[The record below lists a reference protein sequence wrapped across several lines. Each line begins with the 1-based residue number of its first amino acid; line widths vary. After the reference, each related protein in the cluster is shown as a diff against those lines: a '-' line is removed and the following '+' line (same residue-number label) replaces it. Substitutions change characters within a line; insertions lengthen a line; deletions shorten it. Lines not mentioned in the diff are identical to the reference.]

1 MRILVNLLVNLAL
14 VKAKLKNSDICFQR
28 AGHSRRHGGYLWPL
42 PKHKPLACSRHSDP
56 KQLIKLQI
64 ELLKLDCRHRNA
76 KKKFKLQATVKA
88 KLKNS
93 DGWEKP

>member
-42 PKHKPLACSRHSDP
+42 PKHKPLACSRHSDA

-64 ELLKLDCRHRNA
+64 ELLKLDCRHRDA
-76 KKKFKLQATVKA
+76 KKNL
-88 KLKNS
+88 NS
-93 DGWEKP
+93 KRRLRLS

>member
-42 PKHKPLACSRHSDP
+42 PKHKPLACSRLGNCSCVALP
-56 KQLIKLQI
+56 PASMQS
-64 ELLKLDCRHRNA
+64 
-76 KKKFKLQATVKA
+76 TPTP
-88 KLKNS
+88 S
-93 DGWEKP
+93 S